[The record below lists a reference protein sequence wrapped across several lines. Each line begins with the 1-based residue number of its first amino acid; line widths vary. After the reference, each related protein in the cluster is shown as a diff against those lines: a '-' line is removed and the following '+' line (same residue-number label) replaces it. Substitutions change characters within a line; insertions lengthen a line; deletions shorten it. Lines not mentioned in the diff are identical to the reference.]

1 MAAIAYWQ
9 DSCLTVIKQKPPPM
23 ETLDLPAAAP
33 AAPTGAEAMYER
45 VVAAIAEQRLR
56 PGTKL
61 PEEKLAARFAVS
73 RTQVRKVLQRLAHEG
88 LVELHPNRGAFVAA
102 PSRAYTQEIFAA
114 RRLIEPWLVER
125 VCAGARGRAL
135 APLRRVLEEE
145 RRARRAGDRH
155 AIVRASGEFH
165 RALAELAG
173 NPPLAKAMHELTA
186 QTCLA
191 ILLYHAP
198 TAVSCREDEHEAI
211 VAAIA
216 RGDTRSACR
225 LMRAHLDHIEAALA
239 VPAAAADPLAALAPA
254 DDAL

>member
-1 MAAIAYWQ
+1 M
-9 DSCLTVIKQKPPPM
+9 T
-23 ETLDLPAAAP
+23 TLDLPPAALAAP
-33 AAPTGAEAMYER
+33 ATGAEAMYER
-45 VVAAIAEQRLR
+45 VVAAIVEQRLR

-61 PEEKLAARFAVS
+61 PEEKLAQRFAVS

-88 LVELHPNRGAFVAA
+88 MVELHLNRGAFVAA
-102 PSRAYTQEIFAA
+102 PSRAYTQQLFAA
-114 RRLIEPWLVER
+114 RRLIEPWLTER
-125 VCAGARGRAL
+125 LCAGPRGRSL

-173 NPPLAKAMHELTA
+173 NLPLAKAMHELTA

-198 TAVSCREDEHEAI
+198 TAQSCRDDEHAEI

-216 RGDTRSACR
+216 RGDARAAAR
-225 LMRAHLDHIEAALA
+225 LMRAHLDHIELALA
-239 VPAAAADPLAALAPA
+239 EQPQSAAADPLAALAPHPHEH
-254 DDAL
+254 

>member
-1 MAAIAYWQ
+1 
-9 DSCLTVIKQKPPPM
+9 
-23 ETLDLPAAAP
+23 
-33 AAPTGAEAMYER
+33 
-45 VVAAIAEQRLR
+45 VAAIVEQRLL

-61 PEEKLAARFAVS
+61 PEERLAARFAVS

-88 LVELHPNRGAFVAA
+88 MVELQLNRGAFVAA

-114 RRLIEPWLVER
+114 RRLIEPWLVQR
-125 VCAGARGRAL
+125 LCAGRRGRAL
-135 APLRRVLEEE
+135 APLRRVLLEE
-145 RRARRAGDRH
+145 RRARAAGDRH

-165 RALAELAG
+165 RVLADLAG

-198 TAVSCREDEHEAI
+198 TAGCCRNDEHAAI

-216 RGDTRSACR
+216 RGEASEACK
-225 LMRAHLDHIEAALA
+225 LMRAHLDHIEGALA
-239 VPAAAADPLAALAPA
+239 EPLPVAATDPLAALARHEHEH
-254 DDAL
+254 